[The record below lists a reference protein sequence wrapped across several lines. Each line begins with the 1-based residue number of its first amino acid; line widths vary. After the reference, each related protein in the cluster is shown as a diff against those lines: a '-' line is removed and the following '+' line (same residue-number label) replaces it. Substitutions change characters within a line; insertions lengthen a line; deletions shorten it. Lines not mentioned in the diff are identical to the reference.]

1 MRLHRMLPSSDSI
14 IDRDARPG
22 ERMRRPFFRP
32 LVCPFVAMLFSLF
45 WLAAPASAAER
56 GALFRVG
63 LDGHTMYLFGTLHVG
78 LPEFY
83 PLEPRIVGALAG
95 ASTLALEVDPALPQA
110 ELARSLRTY
119 GMLGASGNG
128 GNGGSGYDGMDP
140 GRRTLLD
147 KLIRQGGLDPAR
159 AITFKPVLLATML
172 TLAEYTRQGYQPEL
186 SSDAWL
192 AREARAKGIRV
203 LELESLDRQLSL
215 LDRLPEPERWRF
227 LDEMMGTIE
236 SGAQRLEGRAMVRAW
251 GSADRQAL
259 DEIAARCEAD
269 ASVSGVFVTR
279 VLLKERNVGLAERL
293 LQLLRQE
300 KQTLGAVGVLHLLG
314 QGSVPALLQASGAS
328 VERIY

>member
-1 MRLHRMLPSSDSI
+1 
-14 IDRDARPG
+14 
-22 ERMRRPFFRP
+22 
-32 LVCPFVAMLFSLF
+32 
-45 WLAAPASAAER
+45 
-56 GALFRVG
+56 
-63 LDGHTMYLFGTLHVG
+63 MYLFGTLHVG

-83 PLEPRIVGALAG
+83 PLEPRIVGALAE

-128 GNGGSGYDGMDP
+128 SSSAYDGMDP
-140 GRRTLLD
+140 GRRALLD

-172 TLAEYTRQGYQPEL
+172 ALAEYTRQGYRTEL

-203 LELESLDRQLSL
+203 VELESLDQQLSL
-215 LDRLPEPERWRF
+215 LDRLAEPERWRF

-259 DEIAARCEAD
+259 DGIAARCEAD

-300 KQTLGAVGVLHLLG
+300 KQTVAAIGVLHLLG
-314 QGSVPALLQASGAS
+314 DTSVPALLQASGAS
-328 VERIY
+328 VERVY